1 MTKPN
6 KVFMISLIV
15 MISLSFS
22 ITLSAKPFEIS
33 PVLKSAI
40 LPGWGQLSIDNSY
53 GYAMLTGEVLFWSAY
68 FYSTTEQN
76 LKDQQSY
83 EYALK
88 FAHVNPGKYSEQ
100 YYRDLTKFDSSG
112 YSAGGYNANV
122 RQTAIDLYPYDLV
135 LQQDYIDEN
144 AIPDEMAWQWDT
156 YQQRKKYSSLRK
168 DILELKDQAQVI
180 TGIIIANHIISSI
193 DMLRLRKHWKN
204 VNPSIRYYRK
214 TPILNFDIQ
223 F

>member
-1 MTKPN
+1 MVNTN
-6 KVFMISLIV
+6 KLLLISLVALIFLIV
-15 MISLSFS
+15 NSTIYAKSFE
-22 ITLSAKPFEIS
+22 LN

-68 FYSTTEQN
+68 IYSTTEQN

-100 YYRDLTKFDSSG
+100 YYRDLSKFDSSG
-112 YSAGGYNANV
+112 YSAGGYNAMV

-204 VNPSIRYYRK
+204 VNPSIRYYRN